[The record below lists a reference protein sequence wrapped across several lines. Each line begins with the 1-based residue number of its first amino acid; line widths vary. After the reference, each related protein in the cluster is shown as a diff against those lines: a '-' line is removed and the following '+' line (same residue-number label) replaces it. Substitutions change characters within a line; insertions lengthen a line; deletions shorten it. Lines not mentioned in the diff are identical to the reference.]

1 MQIQDLKLPGNIH
14 IPVET
19 LEGFLWG
26 GRESGIRW
34 LNQLPALVESVC
46 EQHQIVDLRP
56 SPELRMNLVLFGESA
71 IHGPIVLKMAQP
83 HRESSNEI
91 AATRVMN
98 TTGRYARLIDADE
111 SGSWILLERVHP
123 GQMLQALAQTG
134 EVSDEDA
141 TRIAAT
147 LMLETVRP
155 VPEDAT
161 YKFPDIEQ
169 WLHSLWEHHR
179 NNKGII
185 PKEQLDLAIQH
196 ARDMVANPD
205 EPVLLHGDFHHGNIL
220 TSPNGWTMID
230 PKGMVGH
237 LAFEVGPFFY
247 NPIGIDRRQDLEEV
261 YARRLDIFEELLGI
275 DRVMLWRNALVGMV
289 LSDCWSLEVGPVD
302 HTHFNTVTAAF
313 MRLPE
318 RFA

>member
-1 MQIQDLKLPGNIH
+1 MQIQDLKLPGDIY

-34 LNQLPALVESVC
+34 LNQLPELIDSVC
-46 EQHQIVDLRP
+46 RQHKIVDLRP

-71 IHGPIVLKMAQP
+71 THGPIVLKMAQP
-83 HRESSNEI
+83 HREVSNEI

-111 SGSWILLERVHP
+111 SAAWIILERVYP
-123 GQMLQALAQTG
+123 GEMLQTLAQTG
-134 EVSDEDA
+134 EISDEEA
-141 TRIAAT
+141 TRITAT
-147 LMLETVRP
+147 LMKETVRP
-155 VPEDAT
+155 VPAGNSHA
-161 YKFPDIEQ
+161 FPDIEK

-179 NNKGII
+179 TNKGII
-185 PKEQLDLAIQH
+185 PNEQLELAIRQ
-196 ARDMVANPD
+196 ARDMIANPG

-220 TSPNGWTMID
+220 TSPNGWIMID
-230 PKGMVGH
+230 PKGIVGH
-237 LAFEVGPFFY
+237 RAFEVGPFFY
-247 NPIGIDRRQDLEEV
+247 NPIGVDKRDDLERV
-261 YARRLDIFEELLGI
+261 YTRRLDIFEEILGI
-275 DRVMLWRNALVGMV
+275 DRVTLWRNALVGLV
-289 LSDCWSLEVGPVD
+289 LSDCWSLEDGPVN
-302 HTHFNTVTAAF
+302 HTHYNTNTAAF